1 MNAQQ
6 LWDAYKGKSGLIH
19 DNYTA
24 WAFGGDP
31 DELAELVLT
40 GKKSATCSLK
50 YIYDLTG
57 EPIPALGEYSVI
69 LNSRKEAVCIIRTT
83 CLRLIP
89 FCRVDA
95 ALAAREGEGDLS
107 LDYWQRVHRDFFEKE
122 LAPYGEQF
130 DEGME
135 LIFEEFELVYER

>member
-6 LWDAYKGKSGLIH
+6 LWAAYREKSGVAH

-69 LNSRKEAVCIIRTT
+69 LNSRQEAVCIIRTT

-89 FCRVDA
+89 FC
-95 ALAAREGEGDLS
+95 REGEGDLS

-122 LAPYGEQF
+122 LAPYGERF
-130 DEGME
+130 DEGVE

>member
-6 LWDAYKGKSGLIH
+6 LWAAYREKSGVAH

-24 WAFGGDP
+24 WTFGGDP
-31 DELAELVLT
+31 D
-40 GKKSATCSLK
+40 ATCSLGRV
-50 YIYDLTG
+50 YELTG

-69 LNSRKEAVCIIRTT
+69 LNSRQEAVCVIRTT

-89 FCRVDA
+89 FCQVDA

-107 LDYWQRVHRDFFEKE
+107 LAYWQRVHRDFFEKE
-122 LAPYGEQF
+122 LAPYGERF

>member
-6 LWDAYKGKSGLIH
+6 LWAAYREKSGVDD

-69 LNSRKEAVCIIRTT
+69 LNSRQEAVCIIRTT

-95 ALAAREGEGDLS
+95 ALAGREGEGDLS
-107 LDYWQRVHRDFFEKE
+107 RDYWQRVHRDFFEKE
-122 LAPYGEQF
+122 LAPYGERF

-135 LIFEEFELVYER
+135 LSFEEFERVG

>member
-1 MNAQQ
+1 MMNAQQ
-6 LWDAYKGKSGLIH
+6 LWDAYKEKSGVIH

-69 LNSRKEAVCIIRTT
+69 LNSRQEAVCVIRTI

-95 ALAAREGEGDLS
+95 ALAAKEGEGDLS

-135 LIFEEFELVYER
+135 LIFEEFERVY

>member
-6 LWDAYKGKSGLIH
+6 LWAAYREKSGVAH

-24 WAFGGDP
+24 WTFGGDP
-31 DELAELVLT
+31 DGLAELVLA
-40 GKKSATCSLK
+40 GKKRATCS
-50 YIYDLTG
+50 
-57 EPIPALGEYSVI
+57 I
-69 LNSRKEAVCIIRTT
+69 LNSRQEAVCVIRTT

-89 FCRVDA
+89 FCQVDA

-107 LDYWQRVHRDFFEKE
+107 LAYWQRVHRDFFEKE
-122 LAPYGEQF
+122 LAPYGERF

>member
-6 LWDAYKGKSGLIH
+6 LWDAYKEKSGVIH

-69 LNSRKEAVCIIRTT
+69 LNSKQEAVCIIRTT

-89 FCRVDA
+89 FCRMDA

-130 DEGME
+130 EEGME
-135 LIFEEFELVYER
+135 LIFEEFERVY

>member
-1 MNAQQ
+1 MMNAQQ
-6 LWDAYKGKSGLIH
+6 LWDAYKEKSGVIH

-69 LNSRKEAVCIIRTT
+69 LNSKQEAVCIIRTT

-89 FCRVDA
+89 FCRMDA

-130 DEGME
+130 EEGME
-135 LIFEEFELVYER
+135 LIFEEFERVY

>member
-6 LWDAYKGKSGLIH
+6 LWAAYREKSGVAH

-31 DELAELVLT
+31 DGLAELVLA
-40 GKKSATCSLK
+40 GKKRATCSLGHV
-50 YIYDLTG
+50 YELTG
-57 EPIPALGEYSVI
+57 EPIPA
-69 LNSRKEAVCIIRTT
+69 VCVIRTT

-89 FCRVDA
+89 FCQVDA

-107 LDYWQRVHRDFFEKE
+107 LAYWQRVHRDFFEKE
-122 LAPYGEQF
+122 LAPYGERF

-135 LIFEEFELVYER
+135 LIFEEFERVG

>member
-6 LWDAYKGKSGLIH
+6 LWDAYKEKSGVIH

-69 LNSRKEAVCIIRTT
+69 LNSKQEAVCIIRTT

-89 FCRVDA
+89 FCRMDA

-130 DEGME
+130 EEGME

>member
-6 LWDAYKGKSGLIH
+6 LWDAYKEKSGVIH

-69 LNSRKEAVCIIRTT
+69 LNSRQEAVCIIRTT

-95 ALAAREGEGDLS
+95 ALAAKEGEGDLS

>member
-6 LWDAYKGKSGLIH
+6 LWDAYKEKSGVIH

-69 LNSRKEAVCIIRTT
+69 LNSKQEAVCIIRTT

-89 FCRVDA
+89 FCRMDA
-95 ALAAREGEGDLS
+95 SLAAREGEGDLS

-130 DEGME
+130 EEGME
-135 LIFEEFELVYER
+135 LIFEEFERVY